1 MNFRIKI
8 AEVFVLAIL
17 PIAVLA
23 QQNGRDHIRQGN
35 KLYNDSLFVKAE
47 VEYRK
52 ALDVDP
58 KSTEARY
65 NLGNALLMQQKAK
78 EAMEQYE
85 AASKMEENKTKL
97 AKIYHNAGVVLQGGK
112 QYAQCI
118 DAYKQALRNNPYDH
132 ETRYNLALAQKMLK
146 EQQQNQNNDQQK
158 DQNGNDKKKDK
169 EKEKQDN
176 KQNQDQ
182 QKQDQNQK
190 QNPDQQKQQQDKNQ
204 MSKENAEQLLNAVM
218 QDEKNVQE
226 KVKKKLQMR
235 GKKYDKDW

>member
-1 MNFRIKI
+1 MKSIRFII
-8 AEVFVLAIL
+8 GLFVLML
-17 PIAVLA
+17 PVLA
-23 QQNGRDHIRQGN
+23 MAQGNERDHIRCGN

-52 ALDVDP
+52 ALEANP
-58 KSTEARY
+58 KSAVAMY
-65 NLGNALLMQQKAK
+65 NLGNSLLMQQKAK

-85 AASKMEENKTKL
+85 AASKIEKNKTKL
-97 AKIYHNAGVVLQGGK
+97 AKIYHNAGVILQAGK

-118 DAYKQALRNNPYDH
+118 EAYKNSLRNNPTDH

-146 EQQQNQNNDQQK
+146 DQQNNQNQDQQK
-158 DQNGNDKKKDK
+158 DQNGENDKQDKDK
-169 EKEKQDN
+169 QDKEDQN
-176 KQNQDQ
+176 KQQEQNK
-182 QKQDQNQK
+182 QKQEQQNQ
-190 QNPDQQKQQQDKNQ
+190 NSQKQDKNQ

-218 QDEKNVQE
+218 QDEKNVQD

>member
-85 AASKMEENKTKL
+85 AASKMEENKTK
-97 AKIYHNAGVVLQGGK
+97 GP
-112 QYAQCI
+112 
-118 DAYKQALRNNPYDH
+118 R
-132 ETRYNLALAQKMLK
+132 
-146 EQQQNQNNDQQK
+146 
-158 DQNGNDKKKDK
+158 
-169 EKEKQDN
+169 
-176 KQNQDQ
+176 
-182 QKQDQNQK
+182 
-190 QNPDQQKQQQDKNQ
+190 
-204 MSKENAEQLLNAVM
+204 
-218 QDEKNVQE
+218 
-226 KVKKKLQMR
+226 
-235 GKKYDKDW
+235 